1 MKTVLV
7 MFAALAI
14 SAGGCSSNT
23 VDIGK
28 LKPVTTHKVGDL
40 SVVLM
45 NDTGDFKQ
53 GQNEFVVQFQNPQ
66 GQAVDVGDVQLGS
79 SMTTPSM
86 APMSGDS
93 ELTPTGQTRTYRV
106 RSNFGMS
113 GAWHFTVAWNGGYG
127 PGKTALQNKGR
138 EK

>member
-14 SAGGCSSNT
+14 SAAGCSSNA
-23 VDIGK
+23 VDISK

-79 SMTTPSM
+79 SMTMPSM

-93 ELTPTGQTRTYRV
+93 ELTPTGQTGTYRV
-106 RSNFGMS
+106 KSNFGMS
-113 GAWHFTVAWNGGYG
+113 GAWHFTVAWNGGHG
-127 PGKTALQNKGR
+127 QGKTAFNSNVR
-138 EK
+138 